1 MQNGWLV
8 SAAKRFH
15 SAGVIE
21 FSGGTGVLVVLWVT
35 LVTRKALPGIT
46 AYDHT
51 FKHSSASKRSKA
63 GARWNLRS
71 VQLQIVT
78 PSAAGQAVY
87 LQHILERWRKLHEE
101 GETYCSLAEADLWSP
116 ACDRELQKLV
126 EMAGAGYIEDLY
138 LVKDLYYV
146 DMSWKVHYRGGTSAL
161 ETYHKGQHKSIV
173 GMKVGVDL
181 AHRSLVNDQYRTF
194 LTARANIGGN

>member
-1 MQNGWLV
+1 M
-8 SAAKRFH
+8 
-15 SAGVIE
+15 
-21 FSGGTGVLVVLWVT
+21 
-35 LVTRKALPGIT
+35 
-46 AYDHT
+46 
-51 FKHSSASKRSKA
+51 
-63 GARWNLRS
+63 
-71 VQLQIVT
+71 
-78 PSAAGQAVY
+78 
-87 LQHILERWRKLHEE
+87 
-101 GETYCSLAEADLWSP
+101 WSP

>member
-63 GARWNLRS
+63 GAR
-71 VQLQIVT
+71 VT